1 MIKDKLLKYKNITEA
16 IIVNI
21 KNDLDVEEFM
31 KKREEILKNLI
42 EDSNFKK
49 EEIKN
54 IYLELKLDDLD
65 RDLKEEISKA
75 IDIKKEEIKN
85 IKNQQNAN
93 KAYGRNIN
101 TINFFNKKI

>member
-31 KKREEILKNLI
+31 KKREEILRDLI
-42 EDSNFKK
+42 EDINLEK
-49 EEIKN
+49 EEIKK

-75 IDIKKEEIKN
+75 IDINKEEIKN

>member
-75 IDIKKEEIKN
+75 IDIV
-85 IKNQQNAN
+85 
-93 KAYGRNIN
+93 IN
-101 TINFFNKKI
+101 NHFFIPP

>member
-31 KKREEILKNLI
+31 KKREEILKDLI
-42 EDSNFKK
+42 EDINLEKEDIKK
-49 EEIKN
+49 
-54 IYLELKLDDLD
+54 IYLELKLDNLD
-65 RDLKEEISKA
+65 RDLKEEINKA
-75 IDIKKEEIKN
+75 IEINKEEITN
-85 IKNQQNAN
+85 IKNQKNAN

>member
-31 KKREEILKNLI
+31 KKREEILRDLI
-42 EDSNFKK
+42 EDINLEKEDIKK
-49 EEIKN
+49 
-54 IYLELKLDDLD
+54 IYLELKLDNLD

-75 IDIKKEEIKN
+75 IEINKEEITN
-85 IKNQQNAN
+85 IKNQKNAN

>member
-31 KKREEILKNLI
+31 KKREEILRDLI
-42 EDSNFKK
+42 EDINLEKEDIKK
-49 EEIKN
+49 
-54 IYLELKLDDLD
+54 IYLELKLDNLD
-65 RDLKEEISKA
+65 RDLKEEINKA
-75 IDIKKEEIKN
+75 IDINKEEIKN
-85 IKNQQNAN
+85 IKNQKNAN

>member
-31 KKREEILKNLI
+31 KKREEILKELI
-42 EDSNFKK
+42 EDSNLEK
-49 EEIKN
+49 EEIKK
-54 IYLELKLDDLD
+54 IYLELKLDNLD

-75 IDIKKEEIKN
+75 IEINKEEIAN
-85 IKNQQNAN
+85 IKNQKNAN